1 MPSYEMFADFYD
13 SLTDN
18 VEYEKRADYI
28 VNVLKK
34 NFNHDLGQPLIELVA
49 QVQ

>member
-18 VEYEKRADYI
+18 VVCMTITTQESAYT
-28 VNVLKK
+28 
-34 NFNHDLGQPLIELVA
+34 LIYSVW
-49 QVQ
+49 

>member
-18 VEYEKRADYI
+18 VEYEKRSKYI
-28 VNVLKK
+28 YDFFK
-34 NFNHDLGQPLIELVA
+34 E
-49 QVQ
+49 

>member
-1 MPSYEMFADFYD
+1 MPSYQIFADFYD

-28 VNVLKK
+28 INLLEKKHHHKINV
-34 NFNHDLGQPLIELVA
+34 
-49 QVQ
+49 

>member
-28 VNVLKK
+28 VNVLEK
-34 NFNHDLGQPLIELVA
+34 NFNHDLGLTLD
-49 QVQ
+49 

>member
-28 VNVLKK
+28 VMFLKRI
-34 NFNHDLGQPLIELVA
+34 LITI
-49 QVQ
+49 QD

>member
-28 VNVLKK
+28 VNVLESR
-34 NFNHDLGQPLIELVA
+34 FRTDS
-49 QVQ
+49 

>member
-18 VEYEKRADYI
+18 VEYENEQIILLMFLKRI
-28 VNVLKK
+28 
-34 NFNHDLGQPLIELVA
+34 LITI
-49 QVQ
+49 